1 MKKLLIVTNKEIPL
15 TDYRTS
21 LSELSD
27 FNVTFLMPK
36 SKIEYIGIEKVEVPL
51 AGGFNL
57 LNDLKG
63 YYKLYKYL
71 LFNKYDIVHFY
82 NSKYYIIGPL
92 LLFFTRNK
100 TAIITI
106 NGFGRVFSSNSK
118 KYILLRPI
126 LIFLL
131 NISMFLSKKVTV
143 QNNDDYAFLKK
154 ICFKQLYNKVSI
166 LKSATRSVDT
176 NKKRFFENKN
186 LRIISIGRVMKD
198 KGINEF
204 LEIASNVK
212 RKNNAIEFTLI
223 GDSTGD
229 EVLDKKVFISNE
241 KKIINHIESTKNVI
255 NYLSENDLMLFL
267 SYREGMPRVILE
279 SMSVGLPVIAYD
291 TIGVREVVKRNVNG
305 LLFNLYDIEEITNK
319 ILEINNDQSVLKQFS
334 TNAYNL
340 FLEEFTFDRYLENI
354 KDIYK

>member
-21 LSELSD
+21 LSELND

-36 SKIEYIGIEKVEVPL
+36 SKIEYVGIEKVEVPL
-51 AGGFNL
+51 SGGFNF

-92 LLFFTRNK
+92 LLLFTKNK
-100 TAIITI
+100 TSIITI
-106 NGFGRVFSSNSK
+106 NGFGRVFSSNLK
-118 KYILLRPI
+118 KYILLKPI

-131 NISMFLSKKVTV
+131 NISMSLSKKITV
-143 QNNDDYAFLKK
+143 QNNDDYSFLKK
-154 ICFKQLYNKVSI
+154 ISFKRLYKKVSI
-166 LKSATRSVDT
+166 LKSATRTIST
-176 NKKRFFENKN
+176 HKERLFKNKN
-186 LRIISIGRVMKD
+186 LKIITIGRIMKD

-212 RKNNAIEFTLI
+212 RKNSEIEFTLI

-229 EVLDKKVFISNE
+229 EVLDQKVFISHNR
-241 KKIINHIESTKNVI
+241 KIINYIESTNNVHK
-255 NYLSENDLMLFL
+255 YLSENDLMLFL

-291 TIGVREVVKRNVNG
+291 TIGVREVVKRNING
-305 LLFNLYDIEEITNK
+305 LLFNLYDIEKITNK
-319 ILEINNDQSVLKQFS
+319 ILEINDAQSVLKQFS
-334 TNAYNL
+334 INGYNL